1 MAREVQD
8 FFPETQGVGLS
19 SEEIQGCVQE
29 SLNTNLD
36 PAWCCNGGL
45 PALLV
50 RMKAGVKIGHS
61 ISSQEIQNT
70 PLSLTFLKSNLEDD
84 AKR

>member
-1 MAREVQD
+1 M
-8 FFPETQGVGLS
+8 
-19 SEEIQGCVQE
+19 
-29 SLNTNLD
+29 
-36 PAWCCNGGL
+36 
-45 PALLV
+45 

-84 AKR
+84 AER